1 MVFNKCTCL
10 IVSKSGQGCVL
21 AMEQAVCCGKSLDS
35 WGDESVRR
43 RNVGKSIRMSF
54 MGLICNRHPPAAASR
69 QAMIRAEF
77 TNI

>member
-43 RNVGKSIRMSF
+43 RNVGK
-54 MGLICNRHPPAAASR
+54 
-69 QAMIRAEF
+69 
-77 TNI
+77 